1 MAPKTAMLEYAF
13 FEGQIVPFADAN
25 ISIGTHAVQYGTGA
39 FAGIRGYLDQD
50 GETINI
56 FRLLD
61 HTMRLLNSGKLLR
74 AELPYTPESLAQVIA
89 DLVAKNAPAT
99 DVYIRPFI
107 YKPAVQLTP
116 RLRGLGDEIAVY
128 MMGMGDYLDL
138 DRGQKAIVSS
148 WVRVPDNAIPSRG
161 KVTGSYINSA
171 FVKDEAEEKGGD
183 EAIVL
188 NTAGKVAEGSSCN
201 LFMVRNGILTTPP
214 LTSDILEGITR
225 RTIFRFAED
234 LGIPVEQ
241 REIDRTELY
250 LAEEA
255 FFCGT
260 GVQVAWIESID
271 GRPVGDKTM
280 GPVTR
285 QLKDIFFETVRGKRP
300 EYADWLYKVKRRVA
314 AAV

>member
-1 MAPKTAMLEYAF
+1 MAVKTSMMDYAF
-13 FEGQIVPFADAN
+13 FEGRIVPFGEAM
-25 ISIGTHAVQYGTGA
+25 ISIGTHALQYGTGA
-39 FAGIRGYLDQD
+39 FAGIRGYLDAD
-50 GETINI
+50 GETINV
-56 FRLLD
+56 FRLRD
-61 HTMRLLNSGKLLR
+61 HTARLLNSGKLLR
-74 AELPYTPESLAQVIA
+74 ANFDYTPDTLAEVIA
-89 DLVAKNAPAT
+89 SLVEKNAPMT

-107 YKPAVQLTP
+107 YKPEVQLTP
-116 RLRGLGDEIAVY
+116 RLRGVGDEVAVY

-148 WVRVPDNAIPSRG
+148 WVRIPDNAIPSRG

-225 RTIFRFAED
+225 RTIFKLAED

-260 GVQVAWIESID
+260 GVQVAWIETID
-271 GRPVGDKTM
+271 GRPVGNKSI
-280 GPVTR
+280 GPITR
-285 QLKDIFFETVRGKRP
+285 QLKDVFFETVRGRRP
-300 EYADWLYKVKRRVA
+300 EYADWLYQVKRRVA
-314 AAV
+314 SAV

>member
-1 MAPKTAMLEYAF
+1 MAAKTSMLDYAF
-13 FEGQIVPFADAN
+13 FEGKIVPFGDAV

-39 FAGIRGYLDQD
+39 FAGIRGYLDAD
-50 GETINI
+50 GETINV
-56 FRLLD
+56 FRLRD
-61 HTMRLLNSGKLLR
+61 HTTRLLNSGRLLR
-74 AELPYTPESLAQVIA
+74 SEFNYTPETLAEVIA
-89 DLVAKNAPAT
+89 SLVEKNAPES

-116 RLRGLGDEIAVY
+116 RLRGLGDEVAVY

-138 DRGQKAIVSS
+138 ERGQKAIVSS

-161 KVTGSYINSA
+161 KITGSYINSA

-201 LFMVRNGILTTPP
+201 LFIVRNGILTTPP

-225 RTIFRFAED
+225 RSIFRFAED

-260 GVQVAWIESID
+260 GVQVAWIETVD
-271 GRPVGDKTM
+271 GRPVGDRM
-280 GPVTR
+280 IGPITR
-285 QLKDIFFETVRGKRP
+285 RLKDIFFETVRGQRP
-300 EYADWLYKVKRRVA
+300 EYADSLYQVKRRVTT
-314 AAV
+314 AV